1 MDRRGRHYALYG
13 VGLFL
18 VTLGLAAI
26 LRQLRADDWKI
37 SLEVLGASLGLA
49 TVAVSLQLWH
59 RRAIGRAVVT
69 APDDAVVAAKARLA
83 QQVQKIWQDEAR
95 MRDQDG
101 SRPIPVTW
109 QYIDRQGAVT
119 EVALAGATTPDEALH
134 QADLLARKFLASP
147 SRRLIVVGARGTG
160 KTTVALQLTLALLR
174 PVTSGPERPPLDVV
188 PLPVSAADWSA
199 GRADFV
205 DWIAQEVSRL
215 CPDVPSKGW
224 DIPGRLVENAHVVPV
239 LDGLDEIPASQRAEV
254 FAALSD
260 VTTPLILTC
269 RTEEFEEALQT
280 QGGLLHDASRIRP
293 EPLTPAAAATHLRAY
308 LRPGSESAWEE
319 LLAALEGPGP
329 HTGPVGVLAAA
340 VASPLDLG
348 LLRITYA
355 QPGTSPAE
363 LLRPDAYA
371 DVPALRGHFFDLLIP
386 KVLRSR
392 PPNKK
397 LPAHLRPSRPYKARD
412 VRQWLGFLA
421 ATLAQPDQP
430 VRRDLSWWFLG
441 ARTLPSWVLAAVQA
455 AIWTVLGTV
464 AGVAI
469 GRYAPYAEMPDGG
482 TWTVALLAFLLGGGA
497 SAYYA
502 PDALYSGPRYTHLVT
517 TRSGPGLG
525 RLALL
530 GTLIGASTV
539 TAIVAFNYAGEWFWR
554 AVTEDSGGA
563 LLPDGVTPL
572 LLAFPYGA
580 LGGLLFGLVLG
591 TDSALAGGR
600 VHTPIGSLRVDRFGG
615 LLRMATVFFIA
626 GPLIG
631 WTAWE
636 NRRDD
641 EVVAGMIF
649 WILLVVG
656 TTLFSGR
663 RAWFVYA
670 VAVGHAA
677 ARRRLPLGLMP
688 FLDDAHRLGLMR
700 AVGPVYQF
708 RHAEFQDHLARWYRQ
723 THPGQVTGEPTGD
736 PQPRNQVWFI
746 VSSIAVGL
754 GLACADTLVRTAGT
768 APTTDLVAN
777 GGGVLLGVLGAG
789 HLLWTWRA
797 ARRH

>member
-18 VTLGLAAI
+18 VVLGLAAI

-59 RRAIGRAVVT
+59 RRAIGRAAVT
-69 APDDAVVAAKARLA
+69 APDAAVVAAKARLA
-83 QQVQKIWQDEAR
+83 EQMQTIWQDEAR

-101 SRPIPVTW
+101 SQPIPVTW
-109 QYIDRQGAVT
+109 QYVDRQGVVT
-119 EVALAGATTPDEALH
+119 DVALAGATTPDEALH
-134 QADLLARKFLASP
+134 QADLLALKFLASR

-174 PVTSGPERPPLDVV
+174 PVASGEERPPLDMV

-199 GRADFV
+199 GRAEFA
-205 DWIAQEVSRL
+205 DWIAQELSRQ
-215 CPDVPSKGW
+215 CPDVPSSGY
-224 DIPGRLVENAHVVPV
+224 DIPRRLVRNAHVVPV
-239 LDGLDEIPASQRAEV
+239 LDGLDEIPAPQRAEV
-254 FAALSD
+254 FAALSN

-269 RTEEFEEALQT
+269 RTEEFEQALQT
-280 QGGLLHDASRIRP
+280 RGGLLTNVLRIRP
-293 EPLTPAAAATHLRAY
+293 EPLTSAAAAAHLRAY

-329 HTGPVGVLAAA
+329 HTGPISVLAAA

-348 LLRITYA
+348 LLRTTYA
-355 QPGTSPAE
+355 EPGTSPGE

-386 KVLRSR
+386 ILLKSR
-392 PPNKK
+392 PPEKE
-397 LPAHLRPSRPYKARD
+397 LPAHLRPSRSYKARH

-430 VRRDLSWWFLG
+430 VSRDLSWWFLG
-441 ARTLPSWVLAAVQA
+441 ARTLPWRVLAAVQA
-455 AIWTVLGTV
+455 AVWTVLGAVTG
-464 AGVAI
+464 AATE
-469 GRYAPYAEMPDGG
+469 RYVPSAEMPDGV
-482 TWTVALLAFLLGGGA
+482 TWTVALLAFLLGGSV

-502 PDALYSGPRYTHLVT
+502 RDALYSSPRYTHLVT
-517 TRSGPGLG
+517 TPSGSGLG
-525 RLALL
+525 RLAFLW
-530 GTLIGASTV
+530 TLIGASTV
-539 TAIVAFNYAGEWFWR
+539 TAIVAFTYAGDWIWR
-554 AVTEDSGGA
+554 AVTDDSGGA
-563 LLPDGVTPL
+563 LLPDGVRPF
-572 LLAFPYGA
+572 LLALPYGA

-591 TDSALAGGR
+591 ADSGLGGR
-600 VHTPIGSLRVDRFGG
+600 AHTPIGSLRVDRFGG
-615 LLRMATVFFIA
+615 LLRMTTVFFIA
-626 GPLIG
+626 GSLIG
-631 WTAWE
+631 WTAWQ
-636 NRRDD
+636 NRTDD
-641 EVVAGMIF
+641 EVLAGMFF
-649 WILLVVG
+649 WALIVVG

-670 VAVGHAA
+670 VAVAHEA
-677 ARRRLPLGLMP
+677 ARRRLPFGLMP
-688 FLDDAHRLGLMR
+688 FLDDAHRLGLLR
-700 AVGPVYQF
+700 AVGPEYQF

-723 THPGQVTGEPTGD
+723 THPDAVAVEPTGD
-736 PQPRNQVWFI
+736 TQPRKGFWFI
-746 VSSIAVGL
+746 VSCLAAGVGL
-754 GLACADTLVRTAGT
+754 GCANTLVRTADT
-768 APTTDLVAN
+768 ASTIDLVAN

-797 ARRH
+797 SRRP